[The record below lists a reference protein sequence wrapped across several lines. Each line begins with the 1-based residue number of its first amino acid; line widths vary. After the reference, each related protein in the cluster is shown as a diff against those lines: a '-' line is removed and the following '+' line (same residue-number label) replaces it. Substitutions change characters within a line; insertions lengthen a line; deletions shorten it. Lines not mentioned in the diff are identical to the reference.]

1 MQIGDLVKHKGNGSY
16 GTVVEVR
23 KTIDDCPVMATVYYP
38 NQGHSMLASSRR
50 LEVINEK

>member
-1 MQIGDLVKHKGNGSY
+1 MQVGDLVKHIGNGSY

-23 KTIDDCPVMATVYYP
+23 KTKDDYPAMATVYYYIE
-38 NQGHSMLASSRR
+38 GYSMLAPSGR